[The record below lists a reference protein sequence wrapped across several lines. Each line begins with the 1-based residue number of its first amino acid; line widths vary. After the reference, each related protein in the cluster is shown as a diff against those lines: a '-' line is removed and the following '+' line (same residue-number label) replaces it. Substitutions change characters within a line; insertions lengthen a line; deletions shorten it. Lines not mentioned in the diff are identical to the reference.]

1 MRVRYVVEGKDSPAE
16 LEEKVC
22 AEGDESPEGEL
33 ECGQRKLSTT
43 IMEMVKVVGQ
53 GIQVKVRLTKGTTSS
68 WIF

>member
-1 MRVRYVVEGKDSPAE
+1 MRVRYVVEGEDSPAE

-33 ECGQRKLSTT
+33 GSGQRQPGT
-43 IMEMVKVVGQ
+43 ITMEMVKVMGQ
-53 GIQVKVRLTKGTTSS
+53 GFRVKVRLTKGTISS

>member
-1 MRVRYVVEGKDSPAE
+1 MRVGYVVEGEDSPSE

-33 ECGQRKLSTT
+33 GFRQRQPSTIT
-43 IMEMVKVVGQ
+43 LEMVKVVGQ
-53 GIQVKVRLTKGTTSS
+53 GFQVKFRLTKGTISS